1 MPWNGVGEWG
11 VAAKGDR
18 TSLLNVLE
26 FDSSD
31 DCTGFWICQKPEI
44 NTLSRVC
51 YMVWKLYL
59 NLKKKKNL
67 LSMVYADHT
76 RKKYIRYML
85 LNLGYIK

>member
-44 NTLSRVC
+44 NTL
-51 YMVWKLYL
+51 
-59 NLKKKKNL
+59 
-67 LSMVYADHT
+67 
-76 RKKYIRYML
+76 
-85 LNLGYIK
+85 